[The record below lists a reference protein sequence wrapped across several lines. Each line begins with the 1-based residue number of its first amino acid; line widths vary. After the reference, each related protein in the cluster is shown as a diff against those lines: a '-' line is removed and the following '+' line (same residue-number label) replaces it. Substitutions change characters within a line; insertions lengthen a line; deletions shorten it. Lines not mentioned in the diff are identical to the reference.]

1 MALHLIKLCVG
12 ADTVEDL
19 VEWFESGEADWKLP
33 GGKRAVAHR
42 TTMIPKRADELL
54 KGGSLYWII
63 KGRIQVRQ
71 RLLAIEAF
79 KDKAGR
85 NRCALV
91 MDPALVLTRPRAHRP
106 FQGWRYLEGKDA
118 PPDVGPYRG
127 EKGRGNAAL
136 RAELLELGLIRE

>member
-1 MALHLIKLCVG
+1 MSLHLIKLCVG

-42 TTMIPKRADELL
+42 TTMIPKRIDELL
-54 KGGSLYWII
+54 RGGSLYWVI

-71 RLLAIEAF
+71 RLLAIEPF
-79 KDKAGR
+79 KDKTGR
-85 NRCALV
+85 GRCALV
-91 MDPALVLTRPRAHRP
+91 MEPALVLTRPRAHRP

-118 PPDVGPYRG
+118 PPDIGPHKAENG
-127 EKGRGNAAL
+127 HGSAKL
-136 RAELLELGLIRE
+136 KAELLELGLIRE